1 MKFKAGRKTQLYQCD
16 KTGTVGAFNCSSGD
30 TWYLSPRG
38 LSRHRG
44 DWHSREI
51 QGLAAV
57 PLLYLLPLP
66 LPRRCRLPRGG
77 DGGARPEHSAWSV
90 SLSVGNREKTRQ
102 GRDSPQHKG
111 TQGHI
116 QTGRRGRGVRTETQI
131 RPLQTQVS
139 LANAAMTEPLLS
151 LSPSHATVA

>member
-1 MKFKAGRKTQLYQCD
+1 MTKQGPSVRLTALPETPGIYLHEVCLG
-16 KTGTVGAFNCSSGD
+16 TGEIGTAARFRGWQQFLCSTSFPC
-30 TWYLSPRG
+30 LSPDVVASRG
-38 LSRHRG
+38 
-44 DWHSREI
+44 EVTE
-51 QGLAAV
+51 GLAPSTALGRS
-57 PLLYLLPLP
+57 PCPW
-66 LPRRCRLPRGG
+66 GTG
-77 DGGARPEHSAWSV
+77 K
-90 SLSVGNREKTRQ
+90 KTRQ